1 MASSLGFLSPTK
13 LRTYD
18 TCPLQ
23 YRHRYIDQWRA
34 PYTPASL
41 RGDAVHQTLEANF
54 VRKKR
59 DRRDLDPAEA
69 LEIFDDA
76 WRRQAP
82 AEAEAKSESES
93 DDTAAFSADDW
104 DAAYAE
110 GVRLLEHYLATEAPR
125 IVPHLVEHRF
135 RFSLPGV
142 GVPVVG
148 TVDLIDQ
155 NGVVID
161 HKTAREPFDP
171 TFLAT
176 NMQLMCYA
184 IAYATFRAGS
194 RLRPGTLPSPYFIP
208 EVRVDVLVAS
218 DPPTVQ
224 RLTAKYRAEE
234 LEAFAERAGAIA
246 AGIEAEQFD
255 AFWKLPGQARDST
268 VCGRCGYA
276 ARCDDSLKPPAD
288 LLESNGDDGDDEE

>member
-1 MASSLGFLSPTK
+1 MASPLRFLSPTK

-23 YRHRYIDQWRA
+23 YRHRYIDQWHA

-59 DRRDLDPAEA
+59 NRRDLEPVEA
-69 LEIFDDA
+69 LEIFDDV

-82 AEAEAKSESES
+82 AEAEAKSG
-93 DDTAAFSADDW
+93 DTAAFPVDEW

-110 GVRLLEHYLATEAPR
+110 GTRLLEHYLATEEPR

-135 RFSLPGV
+135 HFSLPGV
-142 GVPVVG
+142 PVPVVG

-171 TFLAT
+171 SYPAT

-184 IAYATFRAGS
+184 IAYATFRAGA

-234 LEAFAERAGAIA
+234 LQAFAERAGAIA
-246 AGIEAEQFD
+246 AGIEAERFD
-255 AFWKLPGQARDST
+255 AFWKLPGQTRDQAA
-268 VCGRCGYA
+268 CGRCAYA
-276 ARCDDSLKPPAD
+276 ARCEDSLKPPAD
-288 LLESNGDDGDDEE
+288 LLESNGDDRDDEE

>member
-1 MASSLGFLSPTK
+1 MASSLRFLSPTK
-13 LRTYD
+13 LRTYA

-23 YRHRYIDQWRA
+23 YRHRYIDQWRS

-59 DRRDLDPAEA
+59 DRRDLEPAEA

-82 AEAEAKSESES
+82 AEAEAETEA
-93 DDTAAFSADDW
+93 DAAGAFAVDEW

-110 GVRLLEHYLATEAPR
+110 GTRLLEHYLATEAPR

-142 GVPVVG
+142 AVPVVG

-171 TFLAT
+171 NYPAT
-176 NMQLMCYA
+176 DMQLVCYA

-194 RLRPGTLPSPYFIP
+194 RLRPGMLPSPYFIP
-208 EVRVDVLVAS
+208 EVRVDVLVAT
-218 DPPTVQ
+218 DPPSVQ
-224 RLTAKYRAEE
+224 RLTAKYRAED
-234 LEAFAERAGAIA
+234 LEAFAERAGVIA
-246 AGIEAEQFD
+246 AGIEAERFD
-255 AFWKLPGQARDST
+255 AFWKAPGQPRDPA

-276 ARCDDSLKPPAD
+276 TRCDDSLARPVD
-288 LLESNGDDGDDEE
+288 LLEPNGDDGDDEE